1 MGFGNDSY
9 RFLLSARYLGFEGK
23 HICTLG
29 RQNGGMSPDLFN
41 ELCQTYGGATA
52 AYPRKVVCF
61 ADDLLSPAGFIVD
74 SMDASAY
81 EGASIIH
88 DLNLPIPIYLKGR
101 FDLVWDGGTLEHV
114 FNFPVALQNAM
125 QMVRIGG
132 HIFLDTPANNQCGHG
147 FYQFSPELFFR
158 VFTPANGFELL
169 RLYIHSH
176 DGLFH
181 VVDPID
187 IHGRVELRNSEGTIM
202 RVHARKIADV
212 PLSSVQQSDYVD
224 SWEQREP
231 AKDGKLKDFLRKHL
245 SATQIDMI
253 SRRLNAWRLKRGAAR
268 WKRDSK
274 LSNRRLYIPV
284 TDWNV
289 SSKTQILNYRNHL

>member
-1 MGFGNDSY
+1 MGFGNDSF
-9 RFLLSARYLGFEGK
+9 RFLLSAQHLGFEGK
-23 HICTLG
+23 QICTLG
-29 RQNGGMSPDLFN
+29 RQVGGMSRDIFDDLCEVYGNGIAQYPDKAL
-41 ELCQTYGGATA
+41 
-52 AYPRKVVCF
+52 CF

-88 DLNLPIPIYLKGR
+88 DLNLPIPADLRGR
-101 FDLVWDGGTLEHV
+101 YDLVWDGGTLEHV
-114 FNFPVALQNAM
+114 FNFPAALQNAM
-125 QMVRIGG
+125 QMVRVGG

-169 RLYIHSH
+169 RLYIQSD
-176 DGLFH
+176 DGIFH
-181 VVDPID
+181 VVDPLE

-202 RVHARKIADV
+202 RVHAKKIADL
-212 PLSSVQQSDYVD
+212 PLSSVQQSDYVE
-224 SWEQREP
+224 SWEQRNP
-231 AKDGKLKDFLRKHL
+231 PQDGKVKAILRKYL
-245 SATQIDMI
+245 AADQIKKI
-253 SRRLNAWRLKRGAAR
+253 SRTLSRIRMRRNIAR

-274 LSNRRLYIPV
+274 LSNRSLYIPV

-289 SSKTQILNYRNHL
+289 SSKAQILDYRNHL